1 MKNRIQINLGTDH
14 TLECAD
20 TIIGRSGEG
29 LVSRLEI
36 TVPEALNGYNV
47 YIDFEKPNGESL
59 RTPKLEVEYGVAY
72 YDVPQYLLIENGDI
86 KVQLVFENSNGRVW
100 KSSKKRYTILKSINA
115 VDDIPEK
122 EDFISE
128 AQKLIDE
135 LNQEVTDIAE
145 VLANNADFAQAVI
158 NACGGQT
165 QIITINGKVLRF
177 FVDTQ
182 EEYDKLSEA
191 QQQNLFAI
199 ITDDTTRDA
208 ILNSIEQQRLDL
220 SATEGRLTN
229 KITMLDA
236 VACKGCGLFPY
247 SIGQLMTVA
256 SAEPLPFGTLLT
268 GVCMKCGLEAEETGT
283 SASYNLNEAD
293 GSIVVE
299 LEGTWQVLG
308 QCSPEYYLIHRI
320 A

>member
-14 TLECAD
+14 TLECTE

-36 TVPEALNGYNV
+36 TVPDALSGYNV

-59 RTPKLEVEYGVAY
+59 RTPKLDVEYGVAY
-72 YDVPQYLLIENGDI
+72 YDVPQYLLIDNGDI

-122 EDFISE
+122 EDFITV
-128 AQKLIDE
+128 AQQLIDE
-135 LNQEVTDIAE
+135 LNQEVEDIAE
-145 VLANNADFAQAVI
+145 ALSNKADFAQAVI

-165 QIITINGKVLRF
+165 QIVTINGKVLRF

-182 EEYDKLSEA
+182 EEYEKLSEA

-199 ITDDTTRDA
+199 ITDDTTRDT
-208 ILNSIEQQRLDL
+208 ILQDI
-220 SATEGRLTN
+220 
-229 KITMLDA
+229 
-236 VACKGCGLFPY
+236 KGQGEMIAFLGNELEKVK
-247 SIGQLMTVA
+247 GQIVPTPEIL
-256 SAEPLPFGTLLT
+256 EDGTLS
-268 GVCMKCGLEAEETGT
+268 GAG
-283 SASYNLNEAD
+283 
-293 GSIVVE
+293 
-299 LEGTWQVLG
+299 
-308 QCSPEYYLIHRI
+308 YYLINVLWEDTMFCFGIIYWDGIHYTHGTKANAFMGLQI
-320 A
+320 SNVGALYLANVTNGEVFSGSSEAVFYVAKVGD